1 MNNYKALM
9 AKVDA
14 IIEKQN
20 KALPISTS
28 GLLSPKGKPSKVA
41 MDSPE
46 AQIAKYVAIIRK
58 QREELVK

>member
-1 MNNYKALM
+1 MKNYKSLM

-28 GLLSPKGKPSKVA
+28 GLLSPKGKPSLMS
-41 MDSPE
+41 MDNPE
-46 AQIAKYVAIIRK
+46 AQIAKYVALIRK

>member
-1 MNNYKALM
+1 MNNYKSLM

-20 KALPISTS
+20 KKLPISTA
-28 GLLSPKGKPSKVA
+28 GLLSPKGKA
-41 MDSPE
+41 AQTTMDSPE

>member
-1 MNNYKALM
+1 MKNYKTLM
-9 AKVDA
+9 AKVDS

-20 KALPISTS
+20 KKLPISTS
-28 GLLSPKGKPSKVA
+28 GLLSPKGKAAPTT

>member
-1 MNNYKALM
+1 MKNYKSLM

-20 KALPISTS
+20 KSLPISTS
-28 GLLSPKGKPSKVA
+28 GLLSPKGKPSLMS

>member
-1 MNNYKALM
+1 MKNYKSLM

-28 GLLSPKGKPSKVA
+28 GLLSPKGKPS
-41 MDSPE
+41 MTPIDSPE